1 MEENISEILTTK
13 KWSIIMEVI
22 NATVSD
28 IESDWFL
35 MKMNDQSEAVIWII
49 HKFFHKC
56 GQWGYGFDTFDK
68 NFQ

>member
-56 GQWGYGFDTFDK
+56 GQWGYGFDTFDN

>member
-1 MEENISEILTTK
+1 
-13 KWSIIMEVI
+13 MEVI

-28 IESDWFL
+28 IESDWFVI
-35 MKMNDQSEAVIWII
+35 KMNDQSEAVIWII